1 MLDINKQDMK
11 YSRQGEKVTIYNRDK
26 TVTLFTMKLQVKKF
40 RQSKERLRNF

>member
-26 TVTLFTMKLQVKKF
+26 IGNIIYDEVAGEKIPSIKGTITEF
-40 RQSKERLRNF
+40 